1 MGDRLEEMLAAAD
14 QALYASKRAGKQVV
28 LSTKP
33 RSKPAADPALR
44 RR

>member
-1 MGDRLEEMLAAAD
+1 MGDRLEELLAAAD

-28 LSTKP
+28 LPTKT
-33 RSKPAADPALR
+33 RSKPDADPALR